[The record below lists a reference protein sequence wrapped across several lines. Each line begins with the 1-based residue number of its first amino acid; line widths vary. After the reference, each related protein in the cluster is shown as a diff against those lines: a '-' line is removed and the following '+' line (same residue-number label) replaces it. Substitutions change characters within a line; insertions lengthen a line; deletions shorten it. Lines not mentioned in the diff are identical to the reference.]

1 MEDRATPEVGKRRK
15 GIMRPPRP
23 HMTHFELPGNLFSDL
38 SLPTPAP
45 ENLTAEKETLS
56 VKVHRSS
63 VLLSP
68 FRCSQVIHEH
78 SMFRREVTKGTL
90 CKEAVR
96 EVQGTV
102 THRTERGQDMVSLVV
117 WSSTHHKGPS
127 TGPRPRTALLVPA

>member
-45 ENLTAEKETLS
+45 ENLTEEKETLS
-56 VKVHRSS
+56 VKVYRSS

-68 FRCSQVIHEH
+68 FRCSQVLHEH
-78 SMFRREVTKGTL
+78 SMFRREVTKGTCCL
-90 CKEAVR
+90 RQCASVIKQSSWVR
-96 EVQGTV
+96 V
-102 THRTERGQDMVSLVV
+102 TNKHLSKQERLS
-117 WSSTHHKGPS
+117 
-127 TGPRPRTALLVPA
+127 